1 MEEANTEEYDKL
13 KNHMNIEFGSQIR
26 NYVLEPYK
34 LVKDIRTGYE
44 TANADAVL
52 NGELLPFMENYL
64 RIKR

>member
-1 MEEANTEEYDKL
+1 
-13 KNHMNIEFGSQIR
+13 MNIEFGSQIR

>member
-1 MEEANTEEYDKL
+1 
-13 KNHMNIEFGSQIR
+13 MNIEFGSQIR

-52 NGELLPFMENYL
+52 NGELLPLWKLFKNKEVKMKS
-64 RIKR
+64 I